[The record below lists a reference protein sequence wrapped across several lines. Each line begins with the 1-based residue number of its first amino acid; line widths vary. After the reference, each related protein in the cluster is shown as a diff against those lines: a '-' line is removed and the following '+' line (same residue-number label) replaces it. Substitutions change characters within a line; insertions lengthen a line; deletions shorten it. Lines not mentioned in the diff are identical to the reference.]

1 VFLPG
6 FAAHSHA
13 RFLAPAIFG
22 WKGRMGVSLLV
33 CITCRA
39 GQPVLDGEPVAGAR
53 LHAALARNE
62 APEGVRV
69 VPVECLSACSSG
81 AAIALSGPGRW
92 SYVYGQMGVDDVPD
106 ILDGAAAY
114 AATTDGIV
122 PWRER
127 VAIFRKRSIAR
138 LPPIG

>member
-1 VFLPG
+1 
-6 FAAHSHA
+6 
-13 RFLAPAIFG
+13 
-22 WKGRMGVSLLV
+22 MGVSLLV

-39 GQPVLDGEPVAGAR
+39 GQPVLDGAPVAGAR
-53 LHAALARNE
+53 LHAALARDE
-62 APEGVRV
+62 APKGVRV
-69 VPVECLSACSSG
+69 IPVECLSACSSG

-106 ILDGAAAY
+106 ILNGAAAY
-114 AATTDGIV
+114 ATTTDGIV